1 MRTID
6 QSTWARRRHL
16 ELFCAMDVPY
26 LSLCAQVEVGAF
38 RQAVKARGLSF
49 TVALVH
55 ALATA
60 ANAVPELRQRIRGD
74 DVVEHEAVHPSVT
87 VLTQGDLFSFCL
99 VPYSKDLSTFA
110 ASAAEA
116 IAQVQVH
123 PTVEDEPGRDD
134 LLYLTGIPWVSFTAL
149 THPVH
154 LHPPDSIPR
163 IAWGRFFEEHGRLR
177 MPLSIQAHHAL
188 VDGIHLAR
196 FYERAQEELD
206 HLTPR
211 LA

>member
-1 MRTID
+1 
-6 QSTWARRRHL
+6 
-16 ELFCAMDVPY
+16 MDVPY
-26 LSLCAQVEVGAF
+26 LSLCANVEVLAF
-38 RQAVKARGLSF
+38 RQAANERGLSF
-49 TVALVH
+49 TVSLVH
-55 ALATA
+55 ALSTA

-74 DVVEHEAVHPSVT
+74 DVVEHDVVHPSVT

-99 VPYSKDLSTFA
+99 VPYSRDLATFD

-116 IAQVQVH
+116 IARVQAH

-149 THPVH
+149 THPIH

-163 IAWGRFFEEHGRLR
+163 IAWGRFFEEHGHLR

-188 VDGIHLAR
+188 VDGLHLAR
-196 FYERAQEELD
+196 FYQHAQEELAR
-206 HLTPR
+206 LTPR
-211 LA
+211 VA

>member
-6 QSTWARRRHL
+6 KSTWPRRHHF
-16 ELFCAMDVPY
+16 ELFSAMDIPY
-26 LSLCAQVEVGAF
+26 LGLCANVEVSAF
-38 RQAVKARGLSF
+38 RRAVKERGLSF

-74 DVVEHEAVHPSVT
+74 DVVEHEVVHPSLT

-99 VPYSKDLSTFA
+99 VPYSRDLPTFA

-116 IAQVQVH
+116 IARVQVH

-177 MPLSIQAHHAL
+177 MPLSVQAHHAL
-188 VDGIHLAR
+188 VDGLHLAR
-196 FYERAQEELD
+196 FYEHAQEELD
-206 HLTPR
+206 RLPR
-211 LA
+211 RVA

>member
-6 QSTWARRRHL
+6 QSTWPRRRHF

-26 LSLCAQVEVGAF
+26 LSLCANVEVLAF
-38 RQAVKARGLSF
+38 RQAVRERGLSF

-60 ANAVPELRQRIRGD
+60 ANAVPEFRQRIRGD
-74 DVVEHEAVHPSVT
+74 DVVEHEVVHPSVT

-99 VPYSKDLSTFA
+99 VPYSKNLETFA

-116 IAQVQVH
+116 IAQVEAH

-177 MPLSIQAHHAL
+177 MPLSVQAHHAL
-188 VDGIHLAR
+188 VDGLHLAR
-196 FYERAQEELD
+196 FYEHAQEELD
-206 HLTPR
+206 HLTR
-211 LA
+211 RVV

>member
-6 QSTWARRRHL
+6 KSTWPRRRHF

-26 LSLCAQVEVGAF
+26 LGLCANVEVSIF
-38 RQAVKARGLSF
+38 RRAVKERGISF

-60 ANAVPELRQRIRGD
+60 ANAVPELRQRIRGGE
-74 DVVEHEAVHPSVT
+74 VVEHEVVHPSVT

-99 VPYSKDLSTFA
+99 VPYSKDLATFA

-116 IAQVQVH
+116 IARVEVH

-134 LLYLTGIPWVSFTAL
+134 LLYLTGVPWVSFTAL

-196 FYERAQEELD
+196 FYEHAQEELD
-206 HLTPR
+206 HLTR
-211 LA
+211 QAA